1 MAKYHINKNGV
12 AALCKATKRLCPLG
26 EHFDTEEE
34 ANNYIQSEMSTKFGI
49 IPIVEDLESKCIKE
63 AYDLQLNRIKKGFK
77 TRDEDESARTR
88 LAKLAKL
95 KQGKSSDEVPLADVL
110 QDLHS
115 PDSGA
120 TMSIKSKSMAT
131 VPTTGFCASPY
142 PQHSKVFDSSKD
154 VSFDSI
160 LDFMNEIKSIDGE
173 IFSEDETYIGLWNDP
188 QTGKVYLDISK
199 RYHTAKEARIACEE
213 NDQIAYFDLQTFEC
227 VDVDRSA
234 TSGQNI

>member
-1 MAKYHINKNGV
+1 M
-12 AALCKATKRLCPLG
+12 
-26 EHFDTEEE
+26 
-34 ANNYIQSEMSTKFGI
+34 
-49 IPIVEDLESKCIKE
+49 IV
-63 AYDLQLNRIKKGFK
+63 
-77 TRDEDESARTR
+77 
-88 LAKLAKL
+88 
-95 KQGKSSDEVPLADVL
+95 LADIL
-110 QDLHS
+110 KIYIS
-115 PDSGA
+115 DSGN
-120 TMSIKSKSMAT
+120 MSIKSKSRL
-131 VPTTGFCASPY
+131 VPQQGLASVS
-142 PQHSKVFDSSKD
+142 QHSKVFDSSKD

-213 NDQIAYFDLQTFEC
+213 NDQIAYFDLQTFES